1 MSARQYDVVVL
12 GATGYTGKFTAEHI
26 ATSLPTDLR
35 WALAGRSRQ
44 KLERV
49 AAECKSLNPDRIQP
63 GKKAATLPSPSVLES
78 REPWSANEDLSL
90 SLCDLSLSLL

>member
-1 MSARQYDVVVL
+1 MSARQYDVIVL

-63 GKKAATLPSPSVLES
+63 GKKAAPLPFPVRES
-78 REPWSANEDLSL
+78 RESWSANEDLSL